1 MKALRILIMAIA
13 IMMTS
18 GAMAQTVYSSS
29 GSNCGSIRSDGSVYS
44 KSGSSI
50 GKINSER
57 NHLINVIGSKIG
69 NKIMVA
75 RGIATTDDIQ
85 FSICF

>member
-44 KSGSSI
+44 KSGSSV
-50 GKINSER
+50 GKINSDGTVR
-57 NHLINVIGSKIG
+57 NGSGSSIGRVSGVPKEW
-69 NKIMVA
+69 A
-75 RGIATTDDIQ
+75 AAYFFFFFD
-85 FSICF
+85 